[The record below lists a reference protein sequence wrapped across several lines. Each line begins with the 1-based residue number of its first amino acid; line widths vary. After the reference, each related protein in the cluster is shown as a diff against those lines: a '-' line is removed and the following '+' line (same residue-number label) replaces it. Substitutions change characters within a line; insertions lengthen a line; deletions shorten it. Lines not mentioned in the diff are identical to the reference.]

1 MADGTH
7 LNPNRAA
14 AAPAPTGARGKSDR
28 LARTCAEFEALFIQ
42 QLFKQMRASVPRSD
56 LLGGGQAE
64 TLYTEMIDGELAR
77 SMAAGRGIGLA
88 DVLYRQ
94 LMDRQKD

>member
-1 MADGTH
+1 MADGMH
-7 LNPNRAA
+7 LNPNPAA
-14 AAPAPTGARGKSDR
+14 VAPARSGATAKSGR

-42 QLFKQMRASVPRSD
+42 QLFKQMRAAVPRSD